1 VATKVDLAS
10 LARELAS
17 RSVGAEANVQA
28 HIQTILLYG
37 GLNLG
42 EDNLQTVELEA
53 QAGGGRR
60 IDIEAGFT
68 VIEVKRDLRITGV
81 REQAEAQL
89 AGYVRSRTEALGQRY
104 VGVLTDGAEWRLYHL
119 VGQKLAEVS
128 RFELS
133 VAKPDA
139 DGLTIWL
146 EGALAT
152 VEQIKPTPREIERR
166 LGART
171 SAHAL
176 DYADLEALYVQSRD
190 DPTIKLKRQL

>member
-1 VATKVDLAS
+1 MATKVDLAS

-68 VIEVKRDLRITGV
+68 VIEVKRDLRLTGV

-89 AGYVRSRTEALGQRY
+89 AGYVRTQTEALGQRY

-146 EGALAT
+146 EGARWRPLSRSSQRRVRSNGDLAHAAQHT
-152 VEQIKPTPREIERR
+152 RSITPTSRR
-166 LGART
+166 STWRART
-171 SAHAL
+171 IRRS
-176 DYADLEALYVQSRD
+176 S
-190 DPTIKLKRQL
+190 